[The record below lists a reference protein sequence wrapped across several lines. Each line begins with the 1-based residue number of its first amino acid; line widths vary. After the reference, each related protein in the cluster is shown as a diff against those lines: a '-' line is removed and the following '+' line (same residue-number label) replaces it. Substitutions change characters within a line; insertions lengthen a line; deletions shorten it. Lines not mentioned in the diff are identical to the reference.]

1 MRKNPEGDYRIDDLA
16 HQAALSPTHFINL
29 FKRATGLPP
38 IHFLLDCRLE
48 AAKKLLRTS
57 SRPVTEIGLALGF
70 SSSQHFANQFRRATG
85 ASPREWR
92 SQSALERNRPV

>member
-1 MRKNPEGDYRIDDLA
+1 
-16 HQAALSPTHFINL
+16 
-29 FKRATGLPP
+29 
-38 IHFLLDCRLE
+38 LE